1 MKADKLLKYQQ
12 TFKDQ
17 VAKQIDQWVAER
29 DQIVITTADVYHFLH
44 KIKGTGATIDL
55 PLWSAQ
61 AELLLED
68 LHSNSDY
75 TDKQIWSWEQVM
87 AFIVPIT
94 TLLGGEHM
102 AEAAATAMLEEMPAE
117 TAQVHHHESSF
128 VLLVTERAQLVN
140 VFKTELERFGWTVI
154 AMDSAKRAT
163 RSFFLYKPD
172 LLLIDSQLQIEED
185 ETGRYLL
192 DKVDSFGIPRALI
205 SPDISPELVEAWDNI
220 LEFPAPNLLWV
231 AQCKRLVKRG
241 QTAHLLTESSAQSI
255 TTLTRQWKHLK
266 QWLGEE
272 AVLAYVDLTGLRE
285 INERYGYAAGDKM
298 IHTLSSMLHSQFPQ
312 AAAYHAGEDDF
323 FLLFKSASAQRI
335 AEQIE
340 EVVAALG
347 TMTATVRTTMIKP
360 SEDLVVTLRKLR
372 DGNLLTLGSDEA
384 SQTAGGKAKTVEY
397 YLGIIDDD
405 EIVRKMLE
413 EQFKSLPNV
422 KIATFREGESFF
434 EDDWHKQDGQY
445 LLIVD
450 GMMPRMDGFEVVY
463 KIRTQYDQSKYSIM
477 MLTARKSEKD
487 IVRALELGVDDYI
500 TKPFGVRELEA
511 RVRRLFKRLER

>member
-1 MKADKLLKYQQ
+1 MKADKLQKYQQ

-17 VAKQIDQWVAER
+17 IAKQIDQWTQGR
-29 DQIVITTADVYHFLH
+29 DESVITTADVYHLLH

-75 TDKQIWSWEQVM
+75 QDKQVWTWEQTM
-87 AFIVPIT
+87 AFISPIT
-94 TLLGGEHM
+94 TLLGGEHIS
-102 AEAAATAMLEEMPAE
+102 ETAATAMLSEEVIIDN
-117 TAQVHHHESSF
+117 TQSGHLESGF

-140 VFKTELERFGWTVI
+140 VFKTELEKLGWTVI

-172 LLLIDSQLQIEED
+172 LLLIDAGLAIDED
-185 ETGRYLL
+185 DTGRYLL
-192 DKVDSFGIPRALI
+192 NKVDAYGIPRALI
-205 SPDISPELVEAWDNI
+205 SSSVEPELLEEWDAV
-220 LEFPAPNLLWV
+220 LEFPAANLMWIN
-231 AQCKRLVKRG
+231 QCKRLIKRG
-241 QTAHLLTESSAQSI
+241 HMAQRLLKPTAMPTEALLY
-255 TTLTRQWKHLK
+255 QWSQIKL
-266 QWLGEE
+266 WLGEE

-298 IHTLSSMLHSQFPQ
+298 IDALAALLRDQFPE
-312 AAAYHAGEDDF
+312 AATYHAGEDDF
-323 FLLFKSASAQRI
+323 FLLFKSASAQRV
-335 AEQIE
+335 QPKIE
-340 EVVAALG
+340 DAVARLG
-347 TMTATVRTTMIKP
+347 TMTATVRTTMVKP
-360 SEDLVVTLRKLR
+360 GDDISVSMRKLR
-372 DGNLLTLGSDEA
+372 DGNLLKQGSD
-384 SQTAGGKAKTVEY
+384 AGQAGSKPKNQEY
-397 YLGIIDDD
+397 FLGVIDDD

-413 EQFKSLPNV
+413 EQFRSLPNV

-434 EDDWHKQDGQY
+434 EDEWHKQEGQY

-463 KIRTQYDQSKYSIM
+463 KIRTQYDQSKYSIL